1 MGSDAT
7 PVMLPGQ
14 RAPGRKRRRRTT
26 GRRTAAVI
34 AIGAALW
41 TLGLAVVVA
50 VYDFPRGLLFLLCG
64 LVVAA
69 GSWEGV
75 LRRGWGRV
83 AALTVAALALVAAI
97 RFLADEGFLRSL
109 LLLGLGGL
117 VWYAAARLAFDPH
130 VVLSRALPPQRA
142 VLFINPRSGDGKA
155 ARFRL
160 AAEARERGIEPVELG
175 PDGDLESL
183 VRAAVRDGADGIA
196 MAGGDGSQAVVAAI
210 ASEAGLPYACI
221 PAGTRNHFALDLGV
235 DRDDVVGAL
244 DAFVDG
250 GERVVDLGEVNGRIF
265 VNNVSLGVYAEAVNR
280 PGYRRAKIR
289 TLLRTV
295 PEVVGSDRP
304 AQELRWT
311 TPGGRPRRGAA
322 AILVANNQY
331 RLGGAAGAG
340 TRPAVDRG
348 TLGITVVDPPSSV
361 SPGPGGQLPWRQWST
376 PEFWVESDDR
386 VPAGVDGEAAVL
398 DTPVRFRIRPGAL
411 RVRIAAGHPG
421 ASPSSVEPVGGFVA
435 LRVLGRI
442 AMGRR

>member
-50 VYDFPRGLLFLLCG
+50 VYDFPRGVLFLLCG

-109 LLLGLGGL
+109 LLLGIGGL
-117 VWYAAARLAFDPH
+117 VWFTAARLAFDPH

-183 VRAAVRDGADGIA
+183 ARAAVRDGADGIA
-196 MAGGDGSQAVVAAI
+196 MAGGDGSQAVVASI
-210 ASEAGLPYACI
+210 AAEVGLPYACI

-244 DAFVDG
+244 DALVDG
-250 GERVVDLGEVNGRIF
+250 RERVVDLGEINGRVF
-265 VNNVSLGVYAEAVNR
+265 VNNVSLGLYAEAVQQDR
-280 PGYRRAKIR
+280 YRGAKIR
-289 TLLRTV
+289 TLLDTIPALMGPEGNPLDLRWTGPQGDAHATGTV
-295 PEVVGSDRP
+295 ILVSNNTYRLGRALGSGTRPRIDDGRLGIAVLAAGGDGGRHRWQQWSAPTFEVGSDEP
-304 AQELRWT
+304 VPIGMDGEKL
-311 TPGGRPRRGAA
+311 
-322 AILVANNQY
+322 L
-331 RLGGAAGAG
+331 
-340 TRPAVDRG
+340 
-348 TLGITVVDPPSSV
+348 VDPP
-361 SPGPGGQLPWRQWST
+361 L
-376 PEFWVESDDR
+376 
-386 VPAGVDGEAAVL
+386 
-398 DTPVRFRIRPGAL
+398 RFGIRPRAL
-411 RVRIAAGHPG
+411 RVRIAPAHPG
-421 ASPSSVEPVGGFVA
+421 ASPSAAEPDSAPAAIRALARLAAGRDGG
-435 LRVLGRI
+435 
-442 AMGRR
+442 